1 MPLEFTGEQKA
12 VINHT
17 LPGDGRVFAGPGT
30 GKSAT
35 AVGLA
40 EQLSSNEENQ
50 PRLKFLTFTRA
61 ATLELAKKLP
71 IHGKIKPAT
80 IHSFS
85 IATLLRNPGCAPFP
99 QPLRIA
105 DRYEYEEL
113 VRPHLA
119 RRSGVNVS
127 RLDDLVREMAAKW
140 ESLNPLELP
149 EVTADERARFMGAYI
164 EHRHTFGY
172 TLLNELPDL
181 LRGALRDHTDLDG
194 VKFDLLIVD
203 EYQDLNACELELLKR
218 LGERGASILAIGDD
232 DQSIYSFRKA
242 HPIGIRRF
250 TDDYPGAKD
259 YALSICQRL
268 PQRIAEW
275 AQFVIAGQVG
285 RRRQPIQCK
294 PGAAMG
300 TVGLLNF
307 RSEVTEARGIAD
319 LIGWLNHSEGIP
331 LSEILILSRTDYRGT
346 FTRRIRDELNR
357 RNIVVFD
364 QSQVGK
370 ILGEPQNRKL
380 LALLRVAVNRR
391 DSLAWW
397 TLIHLERG
405 IGPKF
410 IDGIYEAAV
419 GTGTTFGEALVDAGE
434 AGFPEFADA
443 IKRRVVKFYK
453 ATVEIV
459 EQLEIPTASP
469 DIKWGEWIN
478 SLNGSVSESTEE
490 FKTLL
495 RKIDET
501 YPDAA
506 DGLDRYLSQ
515 IQPFSEDLARAQSDG
530 VRFMTMVGSK
540 GLTVRATIVVGVD
553 NDLVPRPDQDLSE
566 ERRLLYVAMT
576 RSTDALFLTWANRRR
591 GPGARAG
598 NPNPGR
604 RTYSEFLRSGPVES
618 EDGVAFIR
626 RAVNRSGNE
635 N

>member
-1 MPLEFTGEQKA
+1 
-12 VINHT
+12 
-17 LPGDGRVFAGPGT
+17 
-30 GKSAT
+30 
-35 AVGLA
+35 
-40 EQLSSNEENQ
+40 
-50 PRLKFLTFTRA
+50 
-61 ATLELAKKLP
+61 
-71 IHGKIKPAT
+71 
-80 IHSFS
+80 
-85 IATLLRNPGCAPFP
+85 
-99 QPLRIA
+99 
-105 DRYEYEEL
+105 
-113 VRPHLA
+113 LA

-149 EVTADERARFMGAYI
+149 EVTPDERARIMGAYI

-181 LRGALRDHTDLDG
+181 LRGALRDHADLDG

-218 LGERGASILAIGDD
+218 LGERGASILSIGDD

-250 TDDYPGAKD
+250 TDDYPSAKD

-268 PQRIAEW
+268 PQKIAQW

-294 PGAAMG
+294 PGAPMG
-300 TVGLLNF
+300 TVALLNF
-307 RSEVTEARGIAD
+307 GSEVTEARGIAD
-319 LIGWLNHSEGIP
+319 LIDWLHQSEGIP

-346 FTRRIRDELNR
+346 FTRRIRDELDR

-364 QSQVGK
+364 QSQVGR

-410 IDGIYEAAV
+410 IDSIYEAAV
-419 GTGTTFGEALVDAGE
+419 GTGTTFGESLVDAGE

-453 ATVEIV
+453 ATVETV

-490 FKTLL
+490 LKALL
-495 RKIDET
+495 GKIDET

-506 DGLDRYLSQ
+506 DGLDRYLSSNPA
-515 IQPFSEDLARAQSDG
+515 IQR
-530 VRFMTMVGSK
+530 
-540 GLTVRATIVVGVD
+540 GL
-553 NDLVPRPDQDLSE
+553 S
-566 ERRLLYVAMT
+566 
-576 RSTDALFLTWANRRR
+576 
-591 GPGARAG
+591 
-598 NPNPGR
+598 
-604 RTYSEFLRSGPVES
+604 SGTE
-618 EDGVAFIR
+618 
-626 RAVNRSGNE
+626 
-635 N
+635 

>member
-1 MPLEFTGEQKA
+1 MPLEFTDEQKA

-17 LPGDGRVFAGPGT
+17 LPGHGRVFAGPGT

-40 EQLSSNEENQ
+40 EQLLDNEGNQ

-71 IHGKIKPAT
+71 TQGKIKPAT
-80 IHSFS
+80 VHSFS
-85 IATLLRNPGCAPFP
+85 IATLLRNPGCAPYP
-99 QPLRIA
+99 IPLRIA
-105 DRYEYEEL
+105 DKYEYEEL

-119 RRSGVNVS
+119 KRAGVNVL

-149 EVTADERARFMGAYI
+149 EITPEERARFMGAYT
-164 EHRHTFGY
+164 EHRRTFGY
-172 TLLNELPDL
+172 TLLDELPEL
-181 LRGALRDHTDLDG
+181 LRGALRDHPDLDG
-194 VKFDLLIVD
+194 VQYDLFIID

-218 LGERGASILAIGDD
+218 LEVRGASILGIGDD

-242 HPIGIRRF
+242 HPNGIRRF
-250 TDDYPGAKD
+250 LEDYPGAKD
-259 YALSICQRL
+259 YVLSVCQRL
-268 PQRIAEW
+268 PQRIARW
-275 AQFVIAGQVG
+275 AQFVIAGEVG
-285 RRRQPIQCK
+285 RNRPPIQCK
-294 PGAAMG
+294 PETPMG

-307 RSEVTEARGIAD
+307 GSEVTEARGIAD
-319 LIGWLNHSEGIP
+319 LVSWVNQSEGIP

-346 FTRRIRDELNR
+346 FTHRLRDELR
-357 RNIVVFD
+357 QRNIIVFD
-364 QSQVGK
+364 QAEVAR
-370 ILGEPQNRKL
+370 ILGEPQNRRL
-380 LALLRVAVNRR
+380 LALLRLAVNRR
-391 DSLAWW
+391 DSLAWR
-397 TLIHLERG
+397 TLLHLEHG
-405 IGPKF
+405 IGLKF
-410 IDGIYEAAV
+410 IDNIYEAAMD
-419 GTGTTFGEALVDAGE
+419 TGTNFGEGLVNAGE
-434 AGFPEFADA
+434 AGFPELSKAMKGRTIIFYRA
-443 IKRRVVKFYK
+443 IIE
-453 ATVEIV
+453 TL
-459 EQLEIPTASP
+459 EQLQIPAASP
-469 DIKWGEWIN
+469 GFKWGQWIEN
-478 SLNGSVSESTEE
+478 SFNGGLPESTEE
-490 FKTLL
+490 FKALL

-515 IQPFSEDLARAQSDG
+515 IQPFSEDLARAQNDG
-530 VRFMTMVGSK
+530 VRFMTMVSSK

-553 NDLVPRPDQDLSE
+553 NDLIPRPDQNLSE

-604 RTYSEFLRSGPVES
+604 RTYSEFLRSGPLES

-626 RAVNRSGNE
+626 RVTNHHRD
-635 N
+635 